1 MLPLLE
7 SFGFEPP
14 RDVEIHRES
23 LVATLGERQWPIVVL
38 VASWGSPLHLHWREA
53 IAHATS
59 RHARWCVL
67 YNGLACRVMDAAR
80 PYSSRYAEFDL
91 DAVADDFRLD
101 EDMIVPPDQ
110 AESFVE
116 ACRRNHLPYAYVLFQ
131 GEQHGFRQDKNIRR
145 AFEGELS
152 FLAQVF
158 GFEPADDIEPVRIE
172 NR

>member
-1 MLPLLE
+1 VIL
-7 SFGFEPP
+7 FQG
-14 RDVEIHRES
+14 
-23 LVATLGERQWPIVVL
+23 
-38 VASWGSPLHLHWREA
+38 
-53 IAHATS
+53 
-59 RHARWCVL
+59 
-67 YNGLACRVMDAAR
+67 
-80 PYSSRYAEFDL
+80 
-91 DAVADDFRLD
+91 D

-158 GFEPADDIEPVRIE
+158 GFEPADDVEPVRLE
-172 NR
+172 NRWCASWTPTASAPSTRLSISACTAGWRCAPSAPASRVM